1 MNIFEIYKDA
11 YEYAKKRQMENS
23 DPLGKDILHG
33 EQEVFYDVHG
43 NRIRASEL
51 NYNNNISE
59 EIDPDFYLKY
69 GDAGGDIEVI
79 DDIIKQPNSQERT
92 DLSSKLYYKDGD
104 KYMLALGGRNIP
116 INTPLYTSNG
126 ENLYSSANITYGQA
140 LDQGYVRATTA
151 YDRMDRTNPDNQI
164 NNLNHLNYT
173 NQNRVEILANGGEK
187 SGKEFIERADKENE
201 AKEREQAAEQAAE
214 QARTGDMPTAPE
226 APEPKSIPDVA
237 STIFQI
243 NSKAYKQNQ
252 KNLQEKYNSNSSL
265 EITDPSPVMTY
276 HEKVS
281 LNVAPISKLNVS
293 SGIGNTEW
301 GDRLKYVLG
310 KESTFLY
317 ELFHNEGG
325 IVFPYTPKV
334 DFEHKVNYER
344 TEIMHSNLAV
354 SHYKNTP
361 PPTITLQADFTAD
374 GVYNAR
380 YMYGVIHFLR
390 AISKCEFGESL
401 FSDDERKDY
410 AGIPPPVLYL
420 NGYGNYMINV
430 PVVVTSFG
438 INFEKNKH
446 YVHLKPEN
454 VWLPTDITISINLE
468 IQFNLDKYKK
478 QFDLEKYKENT
489 LGENNIVS
497 FNNIFYLMT
506 DGEYINKDANGNEI
520 DRKKGKK
527 LSEYNIES
535 NVRLNGSGWT
545 W

>member
-1 MNIFEIYKDA
+1 MGWWNYITGG
-11 YEYAKKRQMENS
+11 S
-23 DPLGKDILHG
+23 DQYVQRTYDNFN
-33 EQEVFYDVHG
+33 EVQKA
-43 NRIRASEL
+43 N
-51 NYNNNISE
+51 
-59 EIDPDFYLKY
+59 
-69 GDAGGDIEVI
+69 EVI
-79 DDIIKQPNSQERT
+79 FGTKPDYVKPGYSKESVKKEIEKNQVSNINQMNEFRQAIDNYKNRYNQMNYDESMKDSIEQYTNVAYPYGEDDDIIKNT
-92 DLSSKLYYKDGD
+92 IK
-104 KYMLALGGRNIP
+104 NT
-116 INTPLYTSNG
+116 INDYIGVYG
-126 ENLYSSANITYGQA
+126 ENNNLVTGEGQA
-140 LDQGYVRATTA
+140 SGFRENSEEARQQKIDYQIHQIIDNSDAVESSSTNEVTTA
-151 YDRMDRTNPDNQI
+151 SET
-164 NNLNHLNYT
+164 
-173 NQNRVEILANGGEK
+173 
-187 SGKEFIERADKENE
+187 
-201 AKEREQAAEQAAE
+201 
-214 QARTGDMPTAPE
+214 
-226 APEPKSIPDVA
+226 PEPKSIPDVA
-237 STIFQI
+237 LTIFQI
-243 NSKAYKQNQ
+243 NSKAYEQNQ
-252 KNLQEKYNSNSSL
+252 KKLQEKYNSNSSL
-265 EITDPSPVMTY
+265 EITDSSSVMKY
-276 HEKVS
+276 HKKVS
-281 LNVAPISKLNVS
+281 LNVAPISKLKVS

-301 GDRLKYVLG
+301 GNRLKYVLG

-325 IVFPYTPKV
+325 IVFPYTPRV

-374 GVYNAR
+374 GEDNAR

-410 AGIPPPVLYL
+410 AGIPPTVLYL

-454 VWLPTDITISINLE
+454 VWLPTDITITINLE

-489 LGENNIVS
+489 LGKNNIVS

-506 DGEYINKDANGNEI
+506 EGEYINKDANGNEI

-535 NVRLNGSGWT
+535 KVRLNGSGWT

>member
-1 MNIFEIYKDA
+1 MGNKENVYYDINGNPIDVSKLNGYVPEGEHGDISSEASISFDQSFFDSQTSADPYVINKGHPSNFVYELDYKNFYNEFLAIDA
-11 YEYAKKRQMENS
+11 DISKLNLTPEEKNNLENLRS
-23 DPLGKDILHG
+23 AVWG
-33 EQEVFYDVHG
+33 QQ
-43 NRIRASEL
+43 L
-51 NYNNNISE
+51 NYNPN
-59 EIDPDFYLKY
+59 
-69 GDAGGDIEVI
+69 V
-79 DDIIKQPNSQERT
+79 PNSAAVIFDNMEHISVFNEFGKYFT
-92 DLSSKLYYKDGD
+92 D
-104 KYMLALGGRNIP
+104 KYNIFFDKARFYH
-116 INTPLYTSNG
+116 IIIDNAVTTQNRLSGNNEELEKSQSKEQVETPS
-126 ENLYSSANITYGQA
+126 
-140 LDQGYVRATTA
+140 
-151 YDRMDRTNPDNQI
+151 TNP
-164 NNLNHLNYT
+164 T
-173 NQNRVEILANGGEK
+173 E
-187 SGKEFIERADKENE
+187 
-201 AKEREQAAEQAAE
+201 
-214 QARTGDMPTAPE
+214 TAPE

-252 KNLQEKYNSNSSL
+252 KKLQEKYNSNSSL
-265 EITDPSPVMTY
+265 EISDPSPVMKY
-276 HEKVS
+276 HKKVS
-281 LNVAPISKLNVS
+281 LNVAPISKLNVL

-301 GDRLKYVLG
+301 RNRLKYVLG

-374 GVYNAR
+374 GEYNAR

-401 FSDDERKDY
+401 FSGDERKDY

-506 DGEYINKDANGNEI
+506 EGEYINKDANGNEI

>member
-1 MNIFEIYKDA
+1 MGWWNYITGGSDKYVQRTYDNFNEVQKANEVIFGTKPDYVKPGFS
-11 YEYAKKRQMENS
+11 KEN
-23 DPLGKDILHG
+23 
-33 EQEVFYDVHG
+33 
-43 NRIRASEL
+43 N
-51 NYNNNISE
+51 NNNISIIGQYARE
-59 EIDPDFYLKY
+59 SIDNGYYFKGFPEGGGYYEQTILNGKEIASSPIETQLK
-69 GDAGGDIEVI
+69 
-79 DDIIKQPNSQERT
+79 KQS
-92 DLSSKLYYKDGD
+92 D
-104 KYMLALGGRNIP
+104 KQ
-116 INTPLYTSNG
+116 LYTSTNENNEIIIYSNG
-126 ENLYSSANITYGQA
+126 GTVSSETKNIDGVSVSTDKNYNIIVGDNRDPELNTTGQK
-140 LDQGYVRATTA
+140 VESSPTNEVTTA
-151 YDRMDRTNPDNQI
+151 Q
-164 NNLNHLNYT
+164 
-173 NQNRVEILANGGEK
+173 
-187 SGKEFIERADKENE
+187 
-201 AKEREQAAEQAAE
+201 
-214 QARTGDMPTAPE
+214 E

-243 NSKAYKQNQ
+243 NSKAYEQNQ

-265 EITDPSPVMTY
+265 EITDPTPVMKY
-276 HEKVS
+276 HKKVS

-301 GDRLKYVLG
+301 GNRLKYVLG

-374 GVYNAR
+374 GEDNAR

-390 AISKCEFGESL
+390 SISKCEFGESL
-401 FSDDERKDY
+401 FSNDERKDY
-410 AGIPPPVLYL
+410 AGTPPPVLYL

-506 DGEYINKDANGNEI
+506 EGEYINKDANGNEI
-520 DRKKGKK
+520 DRKKSKK

-535 NVRLNGSGWT
+535 KVRLNGSGWT